1 VIFTAVRHRQ
11 EKQMAKN
18 GRTQHDN
25 YVKEVVHVTK
35 VSFND
40 NGYFKLN
47 HGRVI
52 RVDLKAPWDYLRGE
66 LCPAILHLAPC
77 SPPEIILDLMA
88 HDTKEKLRFIHT
100 C

>member
-1 VIFTAVRHRQ
+1 
-11 EKQMAKN
+11 
-18 GRTQHDN
+18 
-25 YVKEVVHVTK
+25 
-35 VSFND
+35 
-40 NGYFKLN
+40 
-47 HGRVI
+47 
-52 RVDLKAPWDYLRGE
+52 LRGE